1 MPGFAFPPV
10 GRLGFTSPPSSVL
23 CSTKTAARSVS
34 GRFAC
39 RSLPN
44 TLRASVRSWCPH
56 RAREQG
62 EAPRS
67 RQGFWSPG
75 PQVRECREETEGS
88 PKFPSYPC
96 RDMPRSQTP
105 VGSHLLANAH
115 LGLLP
120 SSAKKLSAFPS
131 ISVEGYPI
139 AHHHNYFGALS
150 HGLSPRSFQL
160 RTPIAGFAR
169 GIHYRLVG

>member
-23 CSTKTAARSVS
+23 CSTKTAARPVS

-44 TLRASVRSWCPH
+44 TLRASVGSWCPR
-56 RAREQG
+56 RAHGRV
-62 EAPRS
+62 EAS
-67 RQGFWSPG
+67 HSCQGFWSPG
-75 PQVRECREETEGS
+75 PPIREWRKETEGS
-88 PKFPSYPC
+88 PKFPSSPC

-105 VGSHLLANAH
+105 VGSHLLANTH

-120 SSAKKLSAFPS
+120 SSAKKLSTFPS

-150 HGLSPRSFQL
+150 RGLSPRSFQL
-160 RTPIAGFAR
+160 RTPITGFAR
-169 GIHYRLVG
+169 GIRYRLVG